1 MNKTARTITTT
12 AALLLGLGVAGG
24 AAAQSTWNLSS
35 DACDPN
41 GLNPGQAGC
50 AVGGVTATVT
60 AWGGGAATN
69 FVQAR
74 ITDQTTS
81 GVGATSSGETGSS
94 PHHAI
99 DNVGGWVSVNG
110 QWVNR
115 GDSTELVMVQ
125 FSQAM
130 KLTGLSIGW
139 YQTDADI
146 SVLRWAGSGAPTLSS
161 SNTSNLVSSSTTQ
174 GWQLVSSA
182 DVDPNYSWNF
192 DGGAYSSWWLISSYF
207 GATVGSS
214 SENDS
219 NYGGSKL
226 AAGNDYFK
234 LLSFSAQPGG
244 SSPPQG
250 VPEPGSLLLAGLA
263 LTGLVAA
270 QRRGSRRR

>member
-24 AAAQSTWNLSS
+24 AAAQSTWDLSTN
-35 DACDPN
+35 ACDPN

-50 AVGGVTATVT
+50 AVGGVNATVT
-60 AWGGGAATN
+60 AWGGGSATN

-81 GVGATSSGETGSS
+81 GVGAASKVGSTTETTGYG
-94 PHHAI
+94 HHAI
-99 DNVGGWVSVNG
+99 DNSGGSG
-110 QWVNR
+110 SL
-115 GDSTELVMVQ
+115 GASTELVMVQ

-146 SVLRWAGSGAPTLSS
+146 SVLRWAGSGAPTLSG

-182 DVDPNYSWNF
+182 DVDPSYSWNF

-214 SENDS
+214 WENDS
-219 NYGGSKL
+219 NSGGSKL